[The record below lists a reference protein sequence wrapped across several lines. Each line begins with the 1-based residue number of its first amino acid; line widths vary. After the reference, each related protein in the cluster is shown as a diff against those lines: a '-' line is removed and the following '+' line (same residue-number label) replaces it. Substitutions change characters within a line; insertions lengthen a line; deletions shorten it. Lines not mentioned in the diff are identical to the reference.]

1 MSEEEHK
8 VSKLSSEAIFAERP
22 VSASK
27 FLISIVFCLSLI
39 IIDLRFNTSSIFR
52 GYVQDFLSPLHN
64 LIQLPKSLVTNF
76 SESMT
81 SKEELRESLEKHK
94 EDINKLMV
102 MNSQLAEITRR
113 NQELDLVWN
122 SVQMNKEAYSLAQKR
137 SLSNNPFRPILVLNI
152 DNSRSIIKVNQP
164 VLSNEGVMGKIS
176 SLGLGSAEVMMVHDP
191 RSMIP
196 IISSS
201 TRIHGV
207 VQGRGLKR
215 TGRLVNLKKT
225 SLLREGE
232 NLYSSGLGGVF
243 PPNFLVGKIISVK
256 DRPDDEFLSVEVE
269 FLDFPEEKDFFLIF
283 TG

>member
-1 MSEEEHK
+1 
-8 VSKLSSEAIFAERP
+8 
-22 VSASK
+22 
-27 FLISIVFCLSLI
+27 
-39 IIDLRFNTSSIFR
+39 
-52 GYVQDFLSPLHN
+52 
-64 LIQLPKSLVTNF
+64 
-76 SESMT
+76 
-81 SKEELRESLEKHK
+81 
-94 EDINKLMV
+94 MV
-102 MNSQLAEITRR
+102 MNSQLAEMTRR

-137 SLSNNPFRPILVLNI
+137 SLSDNPFRPILVLNI
-152 DNSRSIIKVNQP
+152 DNSRSTIKVNQP

-176 SLGLGSAEVMMVHDP
+176 SLGLGSAEVMMVQDP

-207 VQGRGLKR
+207 VQGRGLQR

-232 NLYSSGLGGVF
+232 NLYSSGLGEVF

-256 DRPDDEFLSVEVE
+256 DRPDDEFLIVEVE

-283 TG
+283 TGY